1 MASEI
6 SDEENPLLLK
16 KPKKDPLDFSD
27 VPSSLPPGAGLTKE
41 GGGFIGA
48 ITRFFSGLHPVVRV
62 KDLNNPDGDN
72 EGRSSRTAVEV
83 GIGGTF

>member
-1 MASEI
+1 MASEV

-27 VPSSLPPGAGLTKE
+27 VPSSLPPGTGLVKE
-41 GGGFIGA
+41 GRFING
-48 ITRFFSGLHPVVRV
+48 IKKFFSGLHPVIRV
-62 KDLNNPDGDN
+62 KDLNNPDGDA
-72 EGRSSRTAVEV
+72 EGREKHTAVEI